1 MAKENPSP
9 AQTNVRNVQYV
20 VSNLQFIVEQLR
32 EDLEE
37 AREQRLGARVSLKH
51 SKASLE
57 QHQNRIKELEEQL
70 TSLTAKVDQARS
82 QNDIYSRRLESLVW
96 HLSQVTGKEVDS
108 EYLKEVYEMF
118 EDNKAAKKRR
128 ENQESVREAVREQ
141 QNREADIPDTV
152 AEIDNTIKEV
162 EEVVEVSLDEE
173 MHMSTVDEDGNEE
186 VKEVKEEKT
195 LSSDPVG
202 KPNKPRRIKNAMSG
216 NRTGT

>member
-96 HLSQVTGKEVDS
+96 HLSQVTGKEINS

-162 EEVVEVSLDEE
+162 EDVVEVSLKEE
-173 MHMSTVDEDGNEE
+173 PKPDIEEFGTEDVEE
-186 VKEVKEEKT
+186 AKEEKT
-195 LSSDPVG
+195 LSSDPVS